1 MNANDEGQKSLI
13 KSIEQALTIDAS
25 NAQIS
30 VSAQLL
36 NGITELLISKGLLSK
51 AEILTMVE
59 AKRKNLVSRYIG
71 SKPRFEMIDGLDIY
85 ESTIAETNTA
95 FDQYRDNVEKI

>member
-1 MNANDEGQKSLI
+1 MNVNDDGQKSLLR
-13 KSIEQALTIDAS
+13 SIEQALTIDAT

-36 NGITELLISKGLLSK
+36 NGLTELLVSKGILSK
-51 AEILTMVE
+51 AEVLTMVE
-59 AKRKNLVSRYIG
+59 VKRKNLVSRYIG
-71 SKPRFEMIDGLDIY
+71 NKARFEMIDGLDIY

>member
-1 MNANDEGQKSLI
+1 MSASDAGQKSLI
-13 KSIEQALTIDAS
+13 RSIEQALTIDAT

-36 NGITELLISKGLLSK
+36 SGITELLISKGLLSK

-59 AKRKNLVSRYIG
+59 TKRKNLVSRYT
-71 SKPRFEMIDGLDIY
+71 SNKSRFEMIDGLDIY
-85 ESTIAETNTA
+85 ESTVLETNTA
-95 FDQYRDNVEKI
+95 FDQYRDNVEKL

>member
-1 MNANDEGQKSLI
+1 MSASDAGQKSLI
-13 KSIEQALTIDAS
+13 RSIEQALTIDAT

-36 NGITELLISKGLLSK
+36 SGITELLISKGLLSK

-59 AKRKNLVSRYIG
+59 AKRKNLVSRYT
-71 SKPRFEMIDGLDIY
+71 SNKSRFEMIDGLDIY
-85 ESTIAETNTA
+85 ESTVLETNTA
-95 FDQYRDNVEKI
+95 FDQYRDNVEKL